1 MYYFDILEWN
11 FPRFRTETYKHLV
24 CVNCLISLKEEAF
37 VYHSLVT
44 HKKNEVEVYN
54 INYEFLEI

>member
-1 MYYFDILEWN
+1 MSFMYYFDILEWN

-44 HKKNEVEVYN
+44 HEKNEVEVP
-54 INYEFLEI
+54 I